1 MFPTL
6 STLSRNSVVA
16 GMPNIVGELNLAY
29 LAFESANGCFTAS
42 GSSGDHIEPW
52 DIYRNR
58 YANFDASRS
67 SSIYGNSIT
76 VTPLSLSCKI
86 ILKY

>member
-16 GMPNIVGELNLAY
+16 GMPNIVGKLNLAY
-29 LAFESANGCFTAS
+29 LAFESADGCFTAS
-42 GSSGDHIEPW
+42 GSSGDHISPW

-67 SSIYGNSIT
+67 SSIYGNSNT
-76 VTPLSLSCKI
+76 VTPTSLKVIFI
-86 ILKY
+86 IKY